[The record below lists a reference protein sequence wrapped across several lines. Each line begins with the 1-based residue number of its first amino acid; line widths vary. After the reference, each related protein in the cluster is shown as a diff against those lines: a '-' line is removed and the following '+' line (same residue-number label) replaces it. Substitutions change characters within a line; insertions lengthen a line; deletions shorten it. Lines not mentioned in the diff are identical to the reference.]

1 MCRSIEEM
9 LEENAKEVAEMKTL
23 EFAKRMIERNKYSLE
38 DISECTGLSIEEVTK
53 LEAEFRGKK

>member
-9 LEENAKEVAEMKTL
+9 FNDAEKRKTIEIAKQL
-23 EFAKRMIERNKYSLE
+23 ISLGKNTID

-53 LEAEFRGKK
+53 LEAEFGGKN